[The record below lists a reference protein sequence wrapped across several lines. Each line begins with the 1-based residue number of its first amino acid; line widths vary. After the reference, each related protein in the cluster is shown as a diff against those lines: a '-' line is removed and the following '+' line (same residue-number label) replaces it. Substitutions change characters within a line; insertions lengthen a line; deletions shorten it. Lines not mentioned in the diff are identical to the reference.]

1 MRDRCRRSLRRAG
14 PLMGALRSQRLVP
27 RSRARAVSAL
37 VVALLGAGVLVGTGT
52 AATIQTAQAAERR
65 AVGTFELV
73 PLEERDID
81 VSAHMNPNPS
91 ITTADERRLNAFGTP
106 VYDANTDPAL
116 VTYPGS
122 LTAQQRTVQELRVAR
137 NFVAAQCMADLG
149 LDFTFSLPWER
160 TDSQRRSNS
169 IDLPAVGT
177 PEWKAYVGTRFAG
190 EAYNW
195 KDAGC
200 GGYAEHLLASG
211 GNNHSN

>member
-1 MRDRCRRSLRRAG
+1 MSDSRGR
-14 PLMGALRSQRLVP
+14 RLVP

-37 VVALLGAGVLVGTGT
+37 IVALLGVGVLVGTGT
-52 AATIQTAQAAERR
+52 VATIQTAQAAERR
-65 AVGTFELV
+65 AVGTFEFV
-73 PLEERDID
+73 PLDERGVD
-81 VSAHMNPNPS
+81 VSVHVNPDPT
-91 ITTADERRLNAFGTP
+91 ITTADERRRNAFGTP

-122 LTAQQRTVQELRVAR
+122 LTPQQRTVQELLVAR
-137 NFVAAQCMADLG
+137 NFIAAQCMADLG

-160 TDSQRRSNS
+160 TDGQRRSND

-200 GGYAEHLLASG
+200 GGYAEHVLDSDTDG
-211 GNNHSN
+211 SK